1 MIIKFWTLVQN
12 FILPSN
18 VPYPW
23 LQGKEHTYLMIEDAV
38 LPNKMLDIK
47 KDAYMQFYGY
57 DEGNVNLRKHMRKLK
72 RKTVHKR
79 IL

>member
-1 MIIKFWTLVQN
+1 
-12 FILPSN
+12 
-18 VPYPW
+18 
-23 LQGKEHTYLMIEDAV
+23 MIEDAV